1 VEPGSYVELA
11 VIDSGAGIAP
21 EHLPHMFEPFFT
33 TKEVGHGTGLGLA
46 TVHGIVAQSQGHIWV
61 ESVPGQGAAFR
72 ILLPAASGKAPDTA
86 GRQRISIEEF
96 RPARVLVVDDDELVR
111 KLVVRTLVS
120 EGYDVLQARNGRQ
133 AFEFLERERGTI
145 DLVVTDVVMPILGGR
160 QYGERLKEEYT
171 DLPIVWMS
179 GYPRDG
185 AFPGRGLA
193 EGQPFLQKPIP
204 ADVLIS
210 TVRDLV
216 MARRLGTS
224 DTRP

>member
-1 VEPGSYVELA
+1 
-11 VIDSGAGIAP
+11 
-21 EHLPHMFEPFFT
+21 
-33 TKEVGHGTGLGLA
+33 
-46 TVHGIVAQSQGHIWV
+46 
-61 ESVPGQGAAFR
+61 
-72 ILLPAASGKAPDTA
+72 
-86 GRQRISIEEF
+86 
-96 RPARVLVVDDDELVR
+96 
-111 KLVVRTLVS
+111 
-120 EGYDVLQARNGRQ
+120 
-133 AFEFLERERGTI
+133 
-145 DLVVTDVVMPILGGR
+145 
-160 QYGERLKEEYT
+160 
-171 DLPIVWMS
+171 MS